1 MEVHAYPTRA
11 TTPVDL
17 PAAEHIAERY
27 LSSPEELATGI
38 TNVIT
43 EFEGGFVVVAIRGP
57 VPEGDSPLP
66 PPVIGGSVSVIDKAT
81 GAVSYWPT
89 YPVALVAEHYDQ
101 MLSTG
106 KLIIADDWPNP
117 DEDTEPT
124 TE

>member
-17 PAAEHIAERY
+17 PSAENIAAEY
-27 LSSPEELATGI
+27 LSSPEDRAAGI

-43 EFEGGFVVVAIRGP
+43 EFEGGFVVVAIHGP
-57 VPEGDSPLP
+57 APEGDSPLP

-89 YPVALVAEHYDQ
+89 YPVASVAEHYDQ
-101 MLSTG
+101 MLRTG
-106 KLIIADDWPNP
+106 KLVIADDWPNP
-117 DEDTEPT
+117 DEDTDATPE
-124 TE
+124 

>member
-1 MEVHAYPTRA
+1 MEVHAYPTRT

-17 PAAEHIAERY
+17 PAAEHIAAEY
-27 LSSPEELATGI
+27 LSSPEERATGI
-38 TNVIT
+38 TNVVT
-43 EFEGGFVVVAIRGP
+43 EFEGGFVVVAIHGP

-89 YPVALVAEHYDQ
+89 YPPALVAEHYDQ

-106 KLIIADDWPNP
+106 KLIIADDWPDP
-117 DEDTEPT
+117 DEDTEPAA
-124 TE
+124 E